1 MYRQEEAMSQ
11 ATETV
16 QVFKIGPEAVP
27 SGHVAAVVRTDS
39 QIVLAHVWEKGGETG
54 LHSHYGS
61 DATWVVIDGAVK
73 FYGEGDTVM
82 ATLERGGGIYIPRN
96 TKYWFES
103 VAEEPLVMVRC
114 AAKDKGVNDDRVYV
128 EK

>member
-1 MYRQEEAMSQ
+1 MSQ

-27 SGHVAAVVRTDS
+27 SGHVAAVVRTDT
-39 QIVLAHVWEKGGETG
+39 QVVLAHVWEKGGETA
-54 LHSHYGS
+54 LHSHHGS
-61 DATWVVIDGAVK
+61 DATWVVIDGAVT
-73 FYGEGDTVM
+73 FYGEGDAVM

-103 VAEEPLVMVRC
+103 IADEPLVMVRC
-114 AAKDKGVNDDRVYV
+114 AAKDPGVGDDRVYV
-128 EK
+128 Q

>member
-1 MYRQEEAMSQ
+1 MSQ

-16 QVFKIGPEAVP
+16 RVFKIGPEAVP
-27 SGHVAAVVRTDS
+27 SGHVGAVVRTDT
-39 QIVLAHVWEKGGETG
+39 QVVLAHVWEKGGETA

-61 DATWVVIDGAVK
+61 DASWVVIDGQVK
-73 FYGEGDTVM
+73 FYGEGDEVM
-82 ATLERGGGIYIPRN
+82 ATLEKGGGIYIPRH

-103 VAEEPLVMVRC
+103 TGDEPLVMVRF
-114 AAKDKGVNDDRVYV
+114 ATKDAGVGDDRVYV